1 MFEKVADLSGLVKLL
16 AQSGARIDGDHVLTE
31 SHAAKIRSEIGKLIS
46 DEAVSA
52 NVRTVCRYKN
62 CVNPEHMLVRF
73 EKRKNLSKEK
83 IEEIEALSSDL
94 DFDKIKEIGASKYA
108 EEYNE
113 GMPEELKVTS
123 SMIRQCVKYE
133 AAKRSKELT
142 NRKNVLNIR
151 QFAKRIGLS
160 PEWVSRLVSKGK
172 ITPRIRGCGQRYFLD
187 SDVDDWLS
195 GRESPLFKRE
205 DNQNG

>member
-1 MFEKVADLSGLVKLL
+1 MFEKVTDLSGLVKLL
-16 AQSGARIDGDHVLTE
+16 AQSGARIDGEHVLTE
-31 SHAAKIRSEIGKLIS
+31 SRAVKIRSEIGKLMS
-46 DEAVSA
+46 DDVVSA
-52 NVRTVCRYKN
+52 KVGTVCRYKN

-73 EKRKNLSKEK
+73 EKRKDLPKEK
-83 IEEIEALSSDL
+83 IEEIEALASDL
-94 DFDKIKEIGASKYA
+94 NFDRIKEIGVSKYA
-108 EEYNE
+108 EEYND

-123 SMIRQCVKYE
+123 EMIRQCVKYE

-142 NRKNVLNIR
+142 NRKNVLNIK

-160 PEWVSRLVSKGK
+160 PEWVSRLISKGK

-187 SDVDDWLS
+187 SDVDDWLN

-205 DNQNG
+205 GKQNG